1 MILFVTANLSKV
13 CKQLNEYMFYVCSIE
28 PDDSSKMLEYLL
40 VNLEGNH
47 SHEDLPFKDPDSYLE
62 HILDQSTSCP
72 NTTGVEWYTVLDEVK
87 DFVLA
92 CEGYIKV
99 MHF

>member
-1 MILFVTANLSKV
+1 
-13 CKQLNEYMFYVCSIE
+13 
-28 PDDSSKMLEYLL
+28 MLEYLL
-40 VNLEGNH
+40 INLEGKNH
-47 SHEDLPFKDPDSYLE
+47 SDETLPFKDPDSYLE

-99 MHF
+99 IELVLFYFPTV